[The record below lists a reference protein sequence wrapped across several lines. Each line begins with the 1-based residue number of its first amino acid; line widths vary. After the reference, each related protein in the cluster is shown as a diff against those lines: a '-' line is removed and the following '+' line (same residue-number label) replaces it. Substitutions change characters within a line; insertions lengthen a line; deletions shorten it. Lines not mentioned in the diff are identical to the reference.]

1 MSGEQASP
9 APRDMKKPT
18 KQLKLSTET
27 VRKLVVTLPS
37 SALVAV
43 AGGGGSWYTCQHVR

>member
-1 MSGEQASP
+1 M
-9 APRDMKKPT
+9 RKPT

-27 VRKLVVTLPS
+27 VRKLVVTVPP

-43 AGGGGSWYTCQHVR
+43 VGGGGGHSWHTCEK